1 MGKVTTLYKIGN
13 LLINFWHWVMRR
25 WRFGVWISLPLY
37 IFEIF
42 FIGEL
47 KTKFIS
53 HLSKIRWLC
62 TIADYLSIGPKFI
75 IDRLHILWGFCGFWR
90 FGRLSFWFL
99 NSQNDEN
106 LYLLYNIGEATNGH
120 DSPMVK
126 VELSPSCRWNTEALG
141 SSLAGGPSAAGRGF
155 WTQVECLRS
164 THILLL
170 ALRAPCL
177 SKYSS

>member
-1 MGKVTTLYKIGN
+1 MEIWCMNLFAFVYIWNFLHWRGKNQIHFTSVQNKVIMYSS
-13 LLINFWHWVMRR
+13 R
-25 WRFGVWISLPLY
+25 
-37 IFEIF
+37 
-42 FIGEL
+42 
-47 KTKFIS
+47 
-53 HLSKIRWLC
+53 
-62 TIADYLSIGPKFI
+62 LSIGPKFI

-106 LYLLYNIGEATNGH
+106 LYLSYNIGEATNGH

-141 SSLAGGPSAAGRGF
+141 SSLAGGPSAVGRGF

-164 THILLL
+164 TRILLL